1 MSVCVCVRESASL
14 CVYMRGRQYY
24 RIVCNNYFKQL
35 LYDTAAVCT
44 HREAKAKTAGVQTE
58 KVTASTAVRALQT
71 QRTAVTAERTGLEKK
86 LTGEEILIERQR
98 AQLHEVSAVGFD

>member
-35 LYDTAAVCT
+35 LYDTAACT
-44 HREAKAKTAGVQTE
+44 YREAKAKTAGVQTE